1 MPKTPEQI
9 AREAIDRRLNDAGW
23 VIQDMNKI
31 NLSAALGVAIRE
43 FPTSTGPVDYALFV
57 AGKPV
62 GVVEAKKDTEAQNI
76 TVVEGQSFRYAN
88 STFKYLDEGYE
99 IRFAY
104 EATGT
109 LTRFTDFHDIKY
121 RSRSVFSFHQP
132 ETLRDWIAAP
142 DTVRNNLKHLPELD
156 TTGFRKCQEIA
167 IKNLD
172 TSFAENR
179 PKALVQMAT
188 GAGKT
193 FTAITEAYRLLT
205 YGKMNRILFLVDTK
219 SLGVQAEQ
227 EFRAYVP
234 NGEQRVFSDIFGV
247 RLLKKSVMSPSNQV
261 YISTI
266 QRMYSI
272 LKGEELSEED
282 EDIEDEID
290 RDQENRPPVTVVYNK
305 KYPPEFFDCIIVDE
319 CHRSIY
325 NVWSQV
331 LEYFDA
337 FIIGLTATPEKR
349 TFAFFNQNVVSE
361 YSREKAIIDRVNV
374 GEDIYLINTEITQN
388 GAMIMKRL
396 AEYRD
401 RLTRAKRWRQM
412 DEDMAYN
419 PGMLDVDVVN
429 PSQIR
434 AVIETYRDKVF
445 TELFPRR
452 KNVPKTLIFAKND
465 SHADDIVQIV
475 REVFGEGNEFCQK
488 ITCKAKKADEALSN
502 FRNQFYPRIA
512 VTVEM
517 IATGTDVKPLECL
530 IFMRDVRSKGHYEQM
545 LGRGTRVLKLED
557 LKMVSGDDATEKDH
571 FVVIDAVGVTKS
583 KKTETRPLEYK
594 PHVSLAELMKRAS
607 LGTKDPEI
615 LTSLAN
621 RLIRLS
627 TKLKPEELDEFEAK
641 VGKPI
646 STVAEDL
653 LNAFDE
659 DVVAARAS
667 VTLDPDREP
676 SPEEQD
682 KLDAAQ
688 EELIK
693 EAEQPFNDPDNRDY
707 IEDVRKKHD
716 QIIDNVN
723 IDSVTYAGW
732 DKDRES
738 NADQVIKS
746 FHAFIEENKDEIL
759 ALRIIYDQRYADRP
773 MAITKLKELYEKL
786 QQEHIT
792 IERLWDCYAIKK
804 PDKVKRGTIGQLADL
819 ISIIRFEMGYADNLQ
834 PFADKVNY
842 NFMQW
847 TLKRN
852 AGAVHFTDEQMEW
865 LRLVKDHIAASLSI
879 SADDLDYTPFD
890 RKGGLGRFYEVFGD
904 QYLEILDEMNIE
916 LVA

>member
-1 MPKTPEQI
+1 
-9 AREAIDRRLNDAGW
+9 
-23 VIQDMNKI
+23 
-31 NLSAALGVAIRE
+31 
-43 FPTSTGPVDYALFV
+43 
-57 AGKPV
+57 
-62 GVVEAKKDTEAQNI
+62 
-76 TVVEGQSFRYAN
+76 
-88 STFKYLDEGYE
+88 
-99 IRFAY
+99 
-104 EATGT
+104 
-109 LTRFTDFHDIKY
+109 
-121 RSRSVFSFHQP
+121 
-132 ETLRDWIAAP
+132 
-142 DTVRNNLKHLPELD
+142 
-156 TTGFRKCQEIA
+156 
-167 IKNLD
+167 
-172 TSFAENR
+172 
-179 PKALVQMAT
+179 
-188 GAGKT
+188 
-193 FTAITEAYRLLT
+193 
-205 YGKMNRILFLVDTK
+205 
-219 SLGVQAEQ
+219 
-227 EFRAYVP
+227 
-234 NGEQRVFSDIFGV
+234 
-247 RLLKKSVMSPSNQV
+247 
-261 YISTI
+261 
-266 QRMYSI
+266 
-272 LKGEELSEED
+272 
-282 EDIEDEID
+282 
-290 RDQENRPPVTVVYNK
+290 
-305 KYPPEFFDCIIVDE
+305 
-319 CHRSIY
+319 
-325 NVWSQV
+325 
-331 LEYFDA
+331 
-337 FIIGLTATPEKR
+337 
-349 TFAFFNQNVVSE
+349 
-361 YSREKAIIDRVNV
+361 
-374 GEDIYLINTEITQN
+374 
-388 GAMIMKRL
+388 
-396 AEYRD
+396 
-401 RLTRAKRWRQM
+401 
-412 DEDMAYN
+412 MAYN

-434 AVIETYRDKVF
+434 AVIQTYRDKVF

-594 PHVSLAELMKRAS
+594 PHVSLTELMKRAS

-627 TKLKPEELDEFEAK
+627 NKLKPEELDEFEAK

-646 STVAEDL
+646 SAVAEDL

-659 DVVAARAS
+659 DVAAARAG

-676 SPEEQD
+676 SPEEQV

-746 FHAFIEENKDEIL
+746 FHEFIEENKDEIL

-773 MAITKLKELYEKL
+773 MAIKKLKELYEKL